1 MKKYK
6 QLSYEEISLFSR
18 ELAMV
23 INSDISIQEGLEL
36 IKSQSKEKAIAA
48 LCDRIKVN
56 INNGYSLKK
65 AIEQEEEILSPY
77 FISMIDIGA
86 DSGNIDIMLNRISE
100 SYEKDSKISK
110 KIRSAIT
117 YPIILTLLM
126 LSVVVLLIVEVIP
139 LFNDILLSLGGEV
152 NSFTKS
158 IISTGIFLGDN
169 ILLILGIIIFI
180 YIVYKIFS
188 KMSSFQNFFDQLRL
202 TLPFRKGIETTYY
215 SVIIAK
221 NLAMLIKS
229 GIALALSFDMIKPV
243 INNNIIKKKL
253 DMASILLKNEQDI
266 NLAFEKL
273 DMFPNI
279 YRRMFQVAHRT
290 GHLDEVLD
298 QAADKMEEQLDYRLE
313 KLTTVLEPVLI
324 ILISLIVGV
333 ILISIIFP
341 VIEIMNSIG

>member
-1 MKKYK
+1 MKKHK

-23 INSDISIQEGLEL
+23 INSDISIQEGLDL
-36 IKSQSKEKAIAA
+36 IKVQSNEKAIAD
-48 LCDRIKVN
+48 LCSRIKEN
-56 INNGYSLKK
+56 INSGKSLKQC
-65 AIEQEEEILSPY
+65 IELEEETLSPY
-77 FISMIDIGA
+77 FVKMIGIGA
-86 DSGNIDIMLNRISE
+86 DSGNIDIMLNRISD
-100 SYEKDSKISK
+100 SYEKDSKISR

-126 LSVVVLLIVEVIP
+126 LGVVVLLIIEVIP
-139 LFNDILLSLGGEV
+139 LFNDILQSLGGEV
-152 NSFTKS
+152 NPFSKS
-158 IISTGIFLGDN
+158 IINTGIFLGDN
-169 ILLILGIIIFI
+169 ILIIAGVIAFI
-180 YIVYKIFS
+180 YVVYKIFS
-188 KMSSFQNFFDQLRL
+188 RISRFQNFFDQLKL
-202 TLPFRKGIETTYY
+202 TLPFRKGIELTYH
-215 SVIIAK
+215 SVIISK
-221 NLAMLIKS
+221 NLAMLIRS
-229 GIALALSFDMIKPV
+229 GIALALSFDMIKPI

-253 DMASILLKNEQDI
+253 DMASALLKNEQDI

-298 QAADKMEEQLDYRLE
+298 QAADKMEEQLDYRLD
-313 KLTTVLEPVLI
+313 KLTTVLEPALI